1 MPPSPFAAAW
11 PPLWAK
17 INPQHPGL
25 TVAEQRLRALVL
37 FLAALCLYQVLTQG
51 ASLAAAVLDW
61 PRYPLECSGYLA
73 LFLLL
78 PAATWALAQRKPLG
92 WTLAVG
98 YLTFSL
104 LGALFGLWVAL
115 TWHPSGV
122 AAFEALS
129 PRRALLPSLLSAA
142 VFTGAL
148 VVLSQPDLRQVFHVS
163 TRQLGQAVAAAV
175 LLAIIV
181 AVFR

>member
-1 MPPSPFAAAW
+1 MPTPTFVAAW

-17 INPQHPGL
+17 LNPRHPGL
-25 TVAEQRLRALVL
+25 AGLEQRLRGLVL
-37 FLAALCLYQVLTQG
+37 LLAALCLYQGLTEY
-51 ASLAAAVLDW
+51 SLLAACVLDL
-61 PRYPLECSGYLA
+61 PRHPLECSGYLA

-78 PAATWALAQRKPLG
+78 PTATLALAQRKPLG

-104 LGALFGLWVAL
+104 LGAGFGLWTAL

-122 AAFEALS
+122 AAFDALS
-129 PRRALLPSLLSAA
+129 PRRSPLPSLVSVA

-148 VVLSQPDLRQVFHVS
+148 VALSRPDLRQVFRVS
-163 TRQLGQAVAAAV
+163 TRHLVKVVAATV
-175 LLAIIV
+175 LLTVAIGV
-181 AVFR
+181 AR

>member
-1 MPPSPFAAAW
+1 MPTPTFAAAW

-17 INPQHPGL
+17 LNPRYPGL
-25 TVAEQRLRALVL
+25 PAPEQRLRSIVL
-37 FLAALCLYQVLTQG
+37 FLAALCLYQGLTEWS
-51 ASLAAAVLDW
+51 SLAACIHDL

-78 PAATWALAQRKPLG
+78 PAATLALAQRKRLG

-115 TWHPSGV
+115 TWHPSGI
-122 AAFEALS
+122 AAFDALS
-129 PRRALLPSLLSAA
+129 PRRSLLLSLLSTA

-148 VVLSQPDLRQVFHVS
+148 VVLSQPDLRQGFRVN
-163 TRQLGQAVAAAV
+163 TRQLGQVVAAAV
-175 LLAIIV
+175 LIAILV